1 MAQGGRNDPTQNSD
15 SEVKLLVGCV
25 VVVGIVFF
33 MWWFGRGW
41 IVRLGL
47 ALSWPKLWATKLTLG
62 LTENGNDALR
72 YATNTLMNR
81 VDAWNVPV
89 SDLWVIM
96 SGAGSKFMW
105 IYMAAIL
112 AMAVWC
118 MFKMKGNGFTSKHD
132 MNSLAEKQAL
142 SWRTLTPG
150 AVFKP
155 DTAPMEWDQARRP
168 TDWIKDNGIRLNRE
182 EGLDVEKVE
191 EVLTTHLG
199 DVWRGYN
206 KGLPVH
212 IRALI
217 TIFALHHI
225 GKATKVDGETK
236 PYALI
241 LREDVAVAY
250 ANMPK
255 GPALDAHIESLIKP
269 FANEG
274 KMNSAIENVLDPKKH
289 AYVNTALYS
298 QLIKARK
305 RRGVL
310 GAGEL
315 LWVKG
320 IDRTLWYVL
329 NNAGRRAY
337 HVEGGG
343 AVAHFDAERVTG
355 TALIEPHIGQA
366 RYGVETYLKDQFIT
380 DIDEFLKSETPEPW
394 EQ

>member
-1 MAQGGRNDPTQNSD
+1 MPQGGRNDPTQNND

-33 MWWFGRGW
+33 LWWFGRGW
-41 IVRLGL
+41 IVRAGF
-47 ALSWPKLWATKLTLG
+47 AVSWAKLWAAKLTFG
-62 LTENGNDALR
+62 LSENGEGGLR
-72 YATNTLMNR
+72 YVTDTLTNR
-81 VDAWNVPV
+81 VDAWDVPV
-89 SDLWVIM
+89 LYLWTIM
-96 SGAGSKFMW
+96 NGAGGKLVW
-105 IYMAAIL
+105 VYIAAIL
-112 AMAVWC
+112 AMAGWC

-132 MNSLAEKQAL
+132 MNSLANAQAIN
-142 SWRTLTPG
+142 WRTLTPG

-155 DTAPMEWDQARRP
+155 DTAPKEWDQARRP

-182 EGLDVEKVE
+182 EGLDVEKVDE
-191 EVLTTHLG
+191 ILVTHLG
-199 DVWRGYN
+199 DVWRGYTPD
-206 KGLPVH
+206 LPVH
-212 IRALI
+212 VRALAV
-217 TIFALHHI
+217 IFALHHI

-250 ANMPK
+250 ATMPK
-255 GPALDAHIESLIKP
+255 GAALDARIEALLKP
-269 FANEG
+269 FAGEK
-274 KMNSAIENVLDPKKH
+274 KMLSAIENVLDPKKH
-289 AYVNTALYS
+289 AYVNTALYA

-320 IDRTLWYVL
+320 VDRTLWYVI

-337 HVEGGG
+337 HVEGAG
-343 AVAHFDAERVTG
+343 AVAHYDAERVTG
-355 TALIEPHIGQA
+355 SALIEPHIGQA
-366 RYGVETYLKDQFIT
+366 RYGVETYLREQFIS